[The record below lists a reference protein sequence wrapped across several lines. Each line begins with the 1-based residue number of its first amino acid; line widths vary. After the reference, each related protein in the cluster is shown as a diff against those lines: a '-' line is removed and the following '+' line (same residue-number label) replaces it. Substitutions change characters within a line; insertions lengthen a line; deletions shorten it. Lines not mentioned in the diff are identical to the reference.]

1 VAVCHVRPGRRMPCV
16 LGCKLH
22 QVPVPR
28 GLLGV
33 PTYLPPSL
41 SDRRTPTTY
50 DRHRHG
56 VKEACSA
63 AMVESTRKR
72 VCLPIPLKQSTQ
84 TRALTLEP
92 LRFLVSTSTHAEAGK
107 LSGSSA
113 HWQWQRPSPPFSI
126 LSLSCAASTVA
137 LTEAIK
143 CHDSEGGPE
152 KQMLEQARGVVC
164 ADLSGELEA
173 TDTCQCAGG
182 PCTRTTS
189 TGLQT
194 TPSASGPPGSRDVPR
209 DVTVT

>member
-1 VAVCHVRPGRRMPCV
+1 MLSKKRRRMPCV

-33 PTYLPPSL
+33 PTYLPSSL

-50 DRHRHG
+50 DRHG

-107 LSGSSA
+107 LSSA
-113 HWQWQRPSPPFSI
+113 QWQRPSPPFSI

-137 LTEAIK
+137 LTEAI
-143 CHDSEGGPE
+143 
-152 KQMLEQARGVVC
+152 
-164 ADLSGELEA
+164 
-173 TDTCQCAGG
+173 T
-182 PCTRTTS
+182 
-189 TGLQT
+189 
-194 TPSASGPPGSRDVPR
+194 
-209 DVTVT
+209 